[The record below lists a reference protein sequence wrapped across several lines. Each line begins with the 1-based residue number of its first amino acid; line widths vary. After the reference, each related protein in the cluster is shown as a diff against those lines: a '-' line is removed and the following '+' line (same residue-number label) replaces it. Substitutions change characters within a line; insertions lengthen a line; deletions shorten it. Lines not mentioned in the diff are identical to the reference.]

1 MAKGPVKKDP
11 IKRAPAQI
19 KRRISSG
26 MTLPNIDGHETR
38 VLKVG
43 DEVTNEV
50 KKHWEAWQKEANSG
64 GDLNINDY
72 TS

>member
-1 MAKGPVKKDP
+1 
-11 IKRAPAQI
+11 
-19 KRRISSG
+19 
-26 MTLPNIDGHETR
+26 MTLPNIDGHETT
-38 VLKVG
+38 VLEEG

-64 GDLNINDY
+64 GNLNINDY

>member
-1 MAKGPVKKDP
+1 MAKGPAVT
-11 IKRAPAQI
+11 
-19 KRRISSG
+19 KRRISTR

-38 VLKVG
+38 VLEEG

-64 GDLNINDY
+64 GNHNINAY